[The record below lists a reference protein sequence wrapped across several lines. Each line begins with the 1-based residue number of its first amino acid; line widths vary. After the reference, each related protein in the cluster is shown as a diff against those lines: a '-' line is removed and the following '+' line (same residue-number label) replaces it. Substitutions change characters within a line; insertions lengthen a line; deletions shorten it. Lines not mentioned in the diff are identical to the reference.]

1 MGSERLEYVD
11 ILKGIGILLVIFS
24 HSGAEGGAM
33 MYVGGVF
40 IPLFFIASG
49 YTSKPL
55 NKSLL
60 SLLRVRTLRLLKPY
74 SFFSLLLLLLYQR
87 FTFLDIAGIFYSRYC
102 LYPYGS
108 GDNLIL
114 MGGGSPPLW
123 FLTSLLTASVPFFL
137 LQRYSKYTSWL
148 ILLFLAYTFVCQ
160 FLPVLLPWSLDT
172 ACLMA
177 IFMYMGLLLRN
188 GRWQQDFPL
197 TYGLML
203 LVVYV
208 LLCTLN
214 GELNV
219 SVREYGYSFLLYLL
233 TGLTGTVILL
243 RVSRFL
249 QGSRIGEFLA
259 TIGRHSLVIF
269 CIQMFLLRLSHQLF
283 HQLLSLPVEGL
294 SFYLISVIK
303 ILLVAVV
310 GLYISKF
317 IHRYMS
323 WIVH

>member
-1 MGSERLEYVD
+1 
-11 ILKGIGILLVIFS
+11 
-24 HSGAEGGAM
+24 
-33 MYVGGVF
+33 
-40 IPLFFIASG
+40 
-49 YTSKPL
+49 
-55 NKSLL
+55 
-60 SLLRVRTLRLLKPY
+60 
-74 SFFSLLLLLLYQR
+74 
-87 FTFLDIAGIFYSRYC
+87 
-102 LYPYGS
+102 
-108 GDNLIL
+108 
-114 MGGGSPPLW
+114 
-123 FLTSLLTASVPFFL
+123 
-137 LQRYSKYTSWL
+137 
-148 ILLFLAYTFVCQ
+148 
-160 FLPVLLPWSLDT
+160 
-172 ACLMA
+172 
-177 IFMYMGLLLRN
+177 
-188 GRWQQDFPL
+188 
-197 TYGLML
+197 ML